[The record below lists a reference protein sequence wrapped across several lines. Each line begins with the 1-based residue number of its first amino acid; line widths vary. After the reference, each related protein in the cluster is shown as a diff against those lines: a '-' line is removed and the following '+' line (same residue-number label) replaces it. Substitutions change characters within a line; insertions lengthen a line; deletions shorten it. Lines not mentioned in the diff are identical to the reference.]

1 MTGGASTTDFLG
13 FLGLG
18 QLEGNKVGEPEGE
31 PEGEPKKRLIFSFL
45 FGTAN
50 LVGLCPP

>member
-31 PEGEPKKRLIFSFL
+31 PKKRLIFSFL